1 MCGVRVRVVMEGVHD
16 VMDSCGEVWNG
27 DGRCFVPYG
36 CVGRGREGTVPGAM
50 MIKVRNRGKGRGVNE
65 LTSNPVQEACK

>member
-36 CVGRGREGTVPGAM
+36 CVGRGGEGTVPGAM
-50 MIKVRNRGKGRGVNE
+50 MIKVLDGWKR
-65 LTSNPVQEACK
+65 